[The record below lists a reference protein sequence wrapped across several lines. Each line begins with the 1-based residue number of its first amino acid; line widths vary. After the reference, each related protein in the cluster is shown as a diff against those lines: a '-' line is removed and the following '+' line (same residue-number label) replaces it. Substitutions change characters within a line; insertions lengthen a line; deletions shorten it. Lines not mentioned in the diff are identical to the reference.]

1 MNSTDTISIS
11 KLRENAAKVID
22 EVAKKGESLTI
33 LSRSEPK
40 AVIAEF
46 GYFKALEEAVL
57 DLTDTLEAERAKK
70 ESKTSLF
77 SYIKKRWGSEII

>member
-1 MNSTDTISIS
+1 MDGTATISIS

-22 EVAKKGESLTI
+22 EVARKGEPLTI

-46 GYFKALEEAVL
+46 EYFKALEEAVL
-57 DLTDTLEAERAKK
+57 DLTDTQEAERAKK
-70 ESKTSLF
+70 EPKTLLS
-77 SYIKKRWGSEII
+77 SYIKKRWGSEIV